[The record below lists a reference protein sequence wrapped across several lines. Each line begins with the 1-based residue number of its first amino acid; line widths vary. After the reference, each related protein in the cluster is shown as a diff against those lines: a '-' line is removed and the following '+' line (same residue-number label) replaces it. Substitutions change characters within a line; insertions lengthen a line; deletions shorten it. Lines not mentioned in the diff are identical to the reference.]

1 MTLNNGY
8 LGLYHPNS
16 TPKPKSES
24 MPITDRN
31 LALWYRQFGDPVD
44 VLTLESSSLAPC
56 SAGLLR
62 VQMHYAPVNASD
74 LIPITGA
81 YRHRVAPPQV
91 AGYEGVGTVISA
103 PSAYSHLV
111 GQRVL
116 PLRGVGCWQHYVDID
131 PQLAIPVPEDIK
143 STLAARAYINP
154 LAALLMLQQW
164 PVSGK
169 NVLITAGGSACALL
183 LAQWAKLR
191 GARRVVMVYRSSA
204 HAEKLHALGLSALQE
219 TARDAIEAVSAQT
232 DIVFDAVGGD
242 VGQLIWRTLPEHA
255 HFVAYGVLS
264 GAPVKVNAARPAL
277 HWFHVRHTLGDI
289 GAAPWQQLFSKI
301 WPLLRDSECG
311 EVEIFP
317 LKEWRAAIESYHQSG
332 RARKPLLCLDE

>member
-1 MTLNNGY
+1 VS
-8 LGLYHPNS
+8 S

-24 MPITDRN
+24 MPIAGRN

-56 SAGLLR
+56 SADLLR
-62 VQMHYAPVNASD
+62 VQMHFAPINASD

-81 YRHRVAPPQV
+81 YRHRVAPPQI
-91 AGYEGVGTVISA
+91 AGYEGVGTVIAA
-103 PSAYSHLV
+103 PPSLQHRV

-116 PLRGVGCWQHYVDID
+116 PLRGVGCWQRYVDID
-131 PQLAIPVPEDIK
+131 PQLAVPVPDDIV

-154 LAALLMLQQW
+154 LAAWLMLQQW

-169 NVLITAGGSACALL
+169 SVLITAGGSACALL
-183 LAQWAKLR
+183 LAQWAHLH
-191 GARRVVMVYRSSA
+191 GAQRVVVVYRSSA
-204 HAEKLHALGLSALQE
+204 HAERLQALGLTALQDTE
-219 TARDAIEAVSAQT
+219 WEAMGAASAQT
-232 DIVFDAVGGD
+232 DIVFDAVGGET
-242 VGQLIWRTLPEHA
+242 GQYIWQALPEHA

-264 GAPVKVNAARPAL
+264 GTPVRVNAARPAL

-289 GAAPWQQLFSKI
+289 GAAQWQQLFSAL

-317 LKEWRAAIESYHQSG
+317 LSEWRAAIESYHQSG
-332 RARKPLLCLDE
+332 RARKPLLCLDK

>member
-1 MTLNNGY
+1 M
-8 LGLYHPNS
+8 
-16 TPKPKSES
+16 PK
-24 MPITDRN
+24 TDRN
-31 LALWYRQFGDPVD
+31 LALWYRQFGEPVD
-44 VLTLESSSLAPC
+44 VLTLESSPLATRP
-56 SAGLLR
+56 ANLLR
-62 VQMHYAPVNASD
+62 VQMHYAPINASD

-91 AGYEGVGTVISA
+91 AGYEGVGTVIAA
-103 PSAYSHLV
+103 PPSFQHQV

-116 PLRGVGCWQHYVDID
+116 PLRGGGCWQQYVDID
-131 PQLAIPVPEDIK
+131 PQLAIPVPETIP

-183 LAQWAKLR
+183 LAQWAKLQ
-191 GARRVVMVYRSSA
+191 GARRVVLVYRSSA
-204 HAEKLHALGLSALQE
+204 HVEKLDALGLTALQE
-219 TARDAIEAVSAQT
+219 TARDAIKTVSAQT

-264 GAPVKVNAARPAL
+264 GTPVKVNATRPAL

-289 GAAPWQQLFSKI
+289 GAAPWQQLFSEI

-317 LKEWRAAIESYHQSG
+317 LSEWRAAIESYHQSG
-332 RARKPLLCLDE
+332 RTRKPLLYLDE

>member
-1 MTLNNGY
+1 
-8 LGLYHPNS
+8 
-16 TPKPKSES
+16 
-24 MPITDRN
+24 MPIADRN

-44 VLTLESSSLAPC
+44 VLTLESSTLAPRP
-56 SAGLLR
+56 ANMLR

-91 AGYEGVGTVISA
+91 AGYEGVGTVVAA

-116 PLRGVGCWQHYVDID
+116 PLRGAGCWQRYIDIE
-131 PQLAIPVPEDIK
+131 PQLAIPVPDDIA

-169 NVLITAGGSACALL
+169 NVMITAGGSACALL
-183 LAQWAKLR
+183 LAQWAKLQ
-191 GARRVVMVYRSSA
+191 GARRVVVVYRAST
-204 HAEKLHALGLSALQE
+204 HAERLHALGLTALQDNAPE
-219 TARDAIEAVSAQT
+219 AIEAVSAQT
-232 DIVFDAVGGD
+232 DVVFDAVGGD

-264 GAPVKVNAARPAL
+264 GTPVRVNATRPAL

-289 GAAPWQQLFSKI
+289 GTAQWQKLFSEL
-301 WPLLRDSECG
+301 WPLLRNSECG
-311 EVEIFP
+311 EVDIFP
-317 LKEWRAAIESYHQSG
+317 LSEWRAAIESYHQSG
-332 RARKPLLCLDE
+332 RLRKPLLCLDE